1 LHLRIDYALL
11 IISNVVKF
19 TRPKKQAAL
28 SGSSLAQCDEAS
40 PSRSRECRSCIVV
53 NGSPMVRASLTPVPI
68 PPRTSPPA
76 WIGLCIADVS
86 SCASQH
92 EEAAMSLVTEAAED
106 LEAMARAAREAI
118 DARLRLLAE
127 DDGGMFWSAVAKLYA
142 RGLPEIAVAAPAG
155 LGLITPA
162 PDHIRP
168 GAPPAGLAAP
178 AP

>member
-1 LHLRIDYALL
+1 
-11 IISNVVKF
+11 
-19 TRPKKQAAL
+19 
-28 SGSSLAQCDEAS
+28 
-40 PSRSRECRSCIVV
+40 
-53 NGSPMVRASLTPVPI
+53 
-68 PPRTSPPA
+68 
-76 WIGLCIADVS
+76 
-86 SCASQH
+86 
-92 EEAAMSLVTEAAED
+92 MSLVTEAAED